1 MANILERAEMLKKL
15 NKRTKSVSGLKG
27 RDDKKFT
34 KEEIAV
40 LKSTSVIN
48 NKLFLPWSE
57 SDALNMEKHKP
68 FTDPDGF
75 LTLSERQK
83 KHFVA

>member
-1 MANILERAEMLKKL
+1 LTSILERAEMIKNMRKK
-15 NKRTKSVSGLKG
+15 TPSISGLKG
-27 RDDKKFT
+27 RDSQKFT

-48 NKLFLPWSE
+48 NKLFLPFSE
-57 SDALNMEKHKP
+57 TDAANIEKQKN

-75 LTLSERQK
+75 LTLSDKQK
-83 KHFVA
+83 RDFVA